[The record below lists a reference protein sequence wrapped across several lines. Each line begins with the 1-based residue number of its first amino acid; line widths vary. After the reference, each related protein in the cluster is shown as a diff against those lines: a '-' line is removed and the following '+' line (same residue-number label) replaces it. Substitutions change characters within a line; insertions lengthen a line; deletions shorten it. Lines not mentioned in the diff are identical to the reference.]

1 MTNKKFNKN
10 TGKTANINPHYTSAI
25 KKLLPPTAGCFSTVA
40 QARGIKL
47 DELPRR
53 LEPQTILMCDP
64 QQFRIID
71 VKNAFMEGNI
81 NRTSTNKAVQQWN
94 SVRSVFDRLGY
105 HVEVVRSRAERED
118 MVFTANQVLLGADEG
133 RHGSAN
139 SVRHNLVYK
148 FAGKYVVLANMVHP
162 SRRKEIPYF
171 EKWFA
176 AHGYRIIKLHGQR
189 NIGISG
195 SEFTDAGITAK
206 KNRPSPYF
214 EGQGDALWH
223 PGVQLLWGGW
233 GHRTELA
240 AHQQL
245 CELINVPIVTLH
257 LVHPKFYHLDTAFC
271 PLDMH
276 AVMYYPKAFDI
287 HGNELIR
294 HFFKNVIVVNDADAE
309 NFACNALPLGKNV
322 ILQKGSNRVCAHLRQ
337 HGFKPIEVDTSEFMK
352 SGGSVSCLKMLIY

>member
-1 MTNKKFNKN
+1 MTNKRPDKN
-10 TGKTANINPHYTSAI
+10 PRYASAI
-25 KKLLPPTAGCFSTVA
+25 KKLPPSSLKCFSTVA

-47 DELPRR
+47 NELARR
-53 LEPQTILMCDP
+53 PEPQAILMCDP

-81 NRTSTNKAVQQWN
+81 NRTSTNKTVKQWN
-94 SVRSVFDRLGY
+94 ALRSVFEKLG
-105 HVEVVRSRAERED
+105 HCVEVVRSRPGRED
-118 MVFTANQVLLGADEG
+118 MVFTANQVLLGADAG
-133 RHGSAN
+133 RHRSAN
-139 SVRHNLVYK
+139 SVRHNIVYK
-148 FAGKYVVLANMVHP
+148 SAVKYVVLANMVHP
-162 SRRKEIPYF
+162 SRSKEIAYF

-176 AHGYRIIKLHGQR
+176 AHGYRIVRLHGQKHQ
-189 NIGISG
+189 S
-195 SEFTDAGITAK
+195 A
-206 KNRPSPYF
+206 PYF

-233 GHRTELA
+233 GHRTELS

-245 CELINVPIVTLH
+245 CELINVPILTLH

-276 AVMYYPKAFDI
+276 TVMYYPGAFNI

-294 HFFKNVIVVNDADAE
+294 HFFKNVIAVNDADAE
-309 NFACNALPLGKNV
+309 NFACNALPLEKNV
-322 ILQKGSNRVCAHLRQ
+322 ILQKGSSRVCAHLRQ
-337 HGFKPIEVDTSEFMK
+337 YGFKPIEVDTSEFMK